1 MMLLYGLLRGF
12 SAIVRRLAEWK
23 HGRMQNAYELAESS
37 FRSLENDCKAD
48 EVALG
53 RPVDYA
59 AQLKLLKAYE
69 NREAAKA
76 RWVSAANR
84 LTSHKSV
91 DGTVRKFSAMRMP
104 YTFGLIDMAFIMR
117 ALDHLG
123 VLPRIEQPIV
133 EALYALLVH

>member
-1 MMLLYGLLRGF
+1 MMLLYGFLRGI
-12 SAIVRRLAEWK
+12 SAIIRRLAEWK
-23 HGRMQNAYELAESS
+23 HGRMQKAYELAETA

-69 NREAAKA
+69 KREATKT
-76 RWVSAANR
+76 RWVAAANR

-91 DGTVRKFSAMRMP
+91 EGRVRKFSEMRMP
-104 YTFGLIDMAFIMR
+104 YTFGLIDMACIMR

-123 VLPRIEQPIV
+123 VLPKIEQPVV
-133 EALYALLVH
+133 EALYALFVH